1 MHDVFGLSN
10 LVKFVVVVV
19 AGFLHLVFRSTF
31 RRLCH
36 VQVVSLAK
44 VLCLGLMVDEVF
56 GSFGTDHTD

>member
-1 MHDVFGLSN
+1 MHDRFGLSS
-10 LVKFVVVVV
+10 LVKFVVVV
-19 AGFLHLVFRSTF
+19 AAFMHLVFRSTF

-56 GSFGTDHTD
+56 GSFGTDHMD